1 MRWLGVAKAR
11 VHLRAGLQVCL
22 THHPASVHESTHDT
36 ATAPALSTL
45 PTPLAQASGNWIFP
59 TQLIAQLLL
68 HVVGRV
74 CPAGRQCALSS
85 VDGFGSKSGGGSG
98 GTAGA
103 PVSTGSTCGGQATAQ
118 SRCSIQA
125 PAAESSACPCC
136 VKVRPMPPPSLA
148 SVCQC
153 VTVMSPPQVIL
164 LCAAAEG
171 AGKGDGA
178 GGFFGKTA
186 SDG

>member
-1 MRWLGVAKAR
+1 VRWLGVAKAR

-85 VDGFGSKSGGGSG
+85 VDGFGSKSVGGSG

-125 PAAESSACPCC
+125 PAESSACPCC